1 MDERTYTPTALVAG
15 AARGPLGPTDTPSK
29 AHRTFTCLL
38 VEDDDAVRLMVANY
52 LEENDV
58 HVICASRLC
67 DVAPLLARN
76 QPDLI
81 VLDLHLG
88 REDGLDLL
96 RELRARSNMPVIIMT
111 GHFRD
116 EIDRIVGLELGA
128 DDYITKPFCLREL
141 LARIRAILRRLDA
154 GPSKP
159 QRESER
165 GSLRF
170 GGWRLERRARRL
182 TNPRGEPVALTKG
195 QYTLLTAFLDAPQRP
210 LSREYLLQ
218 ATRIHEDVFD
228 RSIDMQVMRLRRKL
242 GDSGDSSSIIRSE
255 RGVGYVFTL
264 PVETS

>member
-1 MDERTYTPTALVAG
+1 MDERTNNPTALVA
-15 AARGPLGPTDTPSK
+15 AAAHGPLGPTHTPIK
-29 AHRTFTCLL
+29 EHRTFTCLL
-38 VEDDDAVRLMVANY
+38 VEDDDAVRILVANY

-58 HVICASRLC
+58 RVICASRLC

-81 VLDLHLG
+81 VLDLQLG

-96 RELRARSNMPVIIMT
+96 RELRARSDIPVIITT
-111 GHFRD
+111 GHRPD

-128 DDYITKPFCLREL
+128 DDYITKPFSLGEL
-141 LARIRAILRRLDA
+141 LARIRAILRRRNA
-154 GPSKP
+154 RPTKP

-170 GGWRLERRARRL
+170 GGWRLERRTRRL
-182 TNPRGEPVALTKG
+182 TNPRGEPVPLTKG
-195 QYTLLTAFLDAPQRP
+195 QYALLTAFLAAPQRP

-218 ATRIHEDVFD
+218 ATRVHEDVFD

-242 GDSGDSSSIIRSE
+242 GDSGGSSPIIRAE

-264 PVETS
+264 PLETS